1 MKKLSLLTQII
12 IGIAVGVA
20 LGLLFGKSI
29 AGIKII
35 GDIFL
40 KLVQMSVVLLILGA
54 VIEAIGTLK
63 ANQLGRMGVKTIL
76 LFLGTTA
83 AAAVVGLGIG
93 YLTNPGLGLHL
104 SHASAHITTTHT
116 TLENTILN
124 FIPDN
129 IFSALSTGNIIQVII
144 FALFF
149 GTALHLLNADG
160 KFQTVLAGI
169 HKLNQITVKIISL
182 IMKAAPLGIGALIAN
197 VVGVDGLTVILPL
210 LKFLMAFAIGT
221 VLFLILLFIG
231 VHLYTKIPYQ
241 VLLKGFSRMIVVALT
256 TTSSAICL
264 PIEMQDAKEKLG
276 VDQQT
281 ADLVLPL
288 GMSLNS
294 NGLAM
299 FLALACLTLA
309 QMYSLNFGLAFM
321 TKTVLL
327 AILACLGTVVVPG
340 GGLVALTIVVPTLGL
355 PVSSIAVLAGIEW
368 FSGMFRTVLNVVGDT
383 TTAMIVSQSE
393 HRLKKGNPD
402 LLKTEKTANNK
413 EAFNDNIS

>member
-1 MKKLSLLTQII
+1 MKKLSLLSQIMIGII
-12 IGIAVGVA
+12 IGIA
-20 LGLLFGKSI
+20 LGLVFGKNI
-29 AGIKII
+29 AGVKLI

-40 KLVQMSVVLLILGA
+40 RLVQMAVVLLILGA

-63 ANQLGRMGVKTIL
+63 SNQLGRMGVKTIL

-83 AAAVVGLGIG
+83 AASVVGLGIG
-93 YLTNPGLGLHL
+93 YLTNPGLGIRM
-104 SHASAHITTTHT
+104 SQTTTHMT
-116 TLENTILN
+116 TVHATLAKTILN
-124 FIPDN
+124 FIPEN
-129 IFSALSTGNIIQVII
+129 VFASLAAGNIIQVII

-149 GTALHLLNADG
+149 GVALHMLNTNG
-160 KFQTVLAGI
+160 HFQGVLTGI
-169 HKLNQITVKIISL
+169 HELNQITVKIISL

-197 VVGVDGLTVILPL
+197 VVGSNGLTVILPL
-210 LKFLMAFAIGT
+210 LKFLFTFAVGT
-221 VLFLILLFIG
+221 GLFLAILFLV
-231 VHLYTKIPYQ
+231 VHLYTKTSYKTLSQ
-241 VLLKGFSRMIVVALT
+241 GFSRMIVVALT

-299 FLALACLTLA
+299 FLSLSCLTLA
-309 QMYSLNFGLAFM
+309 QLYHLNFGLPFM
-321 TKTVLL
+321 TKTVFL

-355 PVSSIAVLAGIEW
+355 PTSSIAVLAGIEW

-383 TTAMIVSQSE
+383 TTAMLISKSE
-393 HRLKKGNPD
+393 HRLKLPD
-402 LLKTEKTANNK
+402 NDVTVAKKVKLKSQEPEKNA
-413 EAFNDNIS
+413 